1 MRISLINGSPRPRK
15 ESVSGALLDALA
27 ARLGDEH
34 ELSPLRPDD
43 GGDPRDL
50 LASDALVLAFPLYVD
65 ALPAHLLSYLESL
78 EPVLSDKKAEI
89 PLYALVNCGFYEPEQ
104 CRVALRIL
112 RRWCEKQGLI
122 WGQGLAVGGGPMI
135 SGLTIGQG
143 PLTTI
148 GRGLDVLAV
157 NILTGASGDGGP
169 GEDEYVRP
177 NFPRFLYMRFANS
190 SWKRQAKGNG
200 LPVKDL
206 RRGTRAT

>member
-1 MRISLINGSPRPRK
+1 M
-15 ESVSGALLDALA
+15 VGAETLF
-27 ARLGDEH
+27 H
-34 ELSPLRPDD
+34 
-43 GGDPRDL
+43 
-50 LASDALVLAFPLYVD
+50 
-65 ALPAHLLSYLESL
+65 
-78 EPVLSDKKAEI
+78 
-89 PLYALVNCGFYEPEQ
+89 PEQ

-157 NILTGASGDGGP
+157 NILTGASG
-169 GEDEYVRP
+169 EDEYVCP

-190 SWKRQAKGNG
+190 SWKRQAKANG
-200 LPVKDL
+200 LPVKEL